1 MLPKV
6 SNTREFLGQIRTLA
20 ILVIAIMV
28 IGALSAIAFLH
39 MTPTGAAVLTVSTL
53 VGSGKGGDHTAD
65 PTLGTWGLVMKFFGA
80 IIIWFAMWTTIGL
93 VVEGKF
99 GDYFKEVREMK
110 HIRALR
116 GHYIVCGAGRVGK
129 PIGNR
134 LKKAGEEV
142 VFVEKNK
149 DVIAKL
155 KEEGY
160 YVIEAETLDEATLTK
175 AGIENAQGI
184 AVAVGDDGQNLLA
197 VLTAKELNDSTKIA
211 ARVSD
216 SKLIPKFKRAG
227 ANYIILPE
235 AMGGTKLADALR
247 GYVDEDHIFTNE
259 S

>member
-110 HIRALR
+110 Q
-116 GHYIVCGAGRVGK
+116 
-129 PIGNR
+129 
-134 LKKAGEEV
+134 V